1 MHVLLK
7 HATKYLG
14 AETVCLRYT
23 NFHHNGYGVLFSDR
37 GASDSPPP
45 PRPRFLRCMVPE
57 VRGAGMAHVLRAD
70 NGAM

>member
-23 NFHHNGYGVLFSDR
+23 NFHHNEYRVLFSDR
-37 GASDSPPP
+37 GASDSLPLAS
-45 PRPRFLRCMVPE
+45 FPE
-57 VRGAGMAHVLRAD
+57 VHGTRSTTCW
-70 NGAM
+70 NGACVEGRQRG